1 MNLLIFSSDIE
12 YLGDIPLD
20 KSVIE
25 MTWKD
30 CSRELGTFSFIVQP
44 TESNRQALIDML
56 VKENIV
62 YIGEPRAGIIKT
74 AIKRVTDSGVEQ
86 IEVGGKLSEEYIG
99 RRIVWGKVNYEGKHV
114 DTAMREMVEN
124 AVTAPS
130 NKNRKIS
137 TVQLGTDYSIT
148 DSVDYQ
154 DSYGNLLEDLYAIGK
169 TTDYLFNLALDPAE
183 KMFSFNVFKGVDRTV
198 GQSDRDPVVFT
209 RKLNNVISLEYT
221 DSNIDYKNTAL
232 VGGQGEDTARVTKS
246 VNDSNVGLD
255 RYELFVDA
263 RDLSQTDEDGTA
275 ISDSSYKKLLAQRG
289 LEKLEE
295 TPEYKTLDGEYSVE
309 GYMPDEITVG
319 DKVTVMETDWGLTM
333 DAEITI
339 KETRWEAGSYESVT
353 LTFGNNIPTL
363 LDKK

>member
-20 KSVIE
+20 KHVIE

-74 AIKRVTDSGVEQ
+74 AIKRVTNSGVEQ

-99 RRIVWGKVNYEGKHV
+99 RRIVWGKVNYEGKPV
-114 DTAMREMVEN
+114 DTAMREMVAN

-198 GQSDRDPVVFT
+198 NQSDRDPVVFT

-221 DSNIDYKNTAL
+221 DSNVDYKNTAL
-232 VGGQGEDTARVTKS
+232 VGGHGEDTARVTKS
-246 VNDSNVGLD
+246 VNDSNEGLG
-255 RYELFVDA
+255 RHELFVDA
-263 RDLSQTDEDGTA
+263 RDLSQTDENGTA
-275 ISDSSYKKLLAQRG
+275 ISDSSYEKLLAQRG

-295 TPEYKTLDGEYSVE
+295 TPEYKTLDGQYSIE

-319 DKVTVMETDWGLTM
+319 DKVTVMEADWGLSM
-333 DAEITI
+333 DTEITV
-339 KETRWEAGSYESVT
+339 KETRWGAGSYESVT
-353 LTFGNNIPTL
+353 LTFGNSIPTL

>member
-20 KSVIE
+20 KYVIE

-74 AIKRVTDSGVEQ
+74 AIKRVTNSGVEQ

-114 DTAMREMVEN
+114 DTAMREMVAN

-198 GQSDRDPVVFT
+198 SQSDRDPVVFT

-232 VGGQGEDTARVTKS
+232 VGGQGEDTARVTES

-295 TPEYKTLDGEYSVE
+295 TPEYKTLDWEYSVE

-319 DKVTVMETDWGLTM
+319 DKVTVMETDWGLSM
-333 DAEITI
+333 DTEITV
-339 KETRWEAGSYESVT
+339 KETRWGAGSYESVT